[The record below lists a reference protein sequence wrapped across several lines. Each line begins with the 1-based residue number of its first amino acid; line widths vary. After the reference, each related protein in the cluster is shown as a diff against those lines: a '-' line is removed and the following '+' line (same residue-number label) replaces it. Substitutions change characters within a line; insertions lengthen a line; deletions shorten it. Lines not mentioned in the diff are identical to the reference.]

1 MEIDV
6 FGMGKTKKTH
16 YTDDTEF
23 YKKQSECY
31 GLNSVITKIAS
42 IFSNVE
48 FTDGK
53 SDNSLLVKKLNNPN
67 NFQSKEEFLKE
78 FAVFVLSCG
87 YGVIWKRYSSYG
99 MFDTLELIN
108 LNPDKI
114 QINKESISVEYEDKV
129 ETIVL
134 TDLIFFYDTLR
145 LQNSKKGYS
154 RITPLRSQVENILAA
169 QRAKG
174 IQIDNSGTTIV
185 SPKSSAATNNVDQGL
200 NAPIPTVNGNIKTQ
214 KEEME
219 DKLNSNGLSNRIIVS
234 SKGLDAVNLSEKLN
248 NVDFHKI
255 IESDLLAIYDAFN
268 FPIEL
273 SPYGKNAKYE
283 NKQVAEVSL
292 LEKEVTPLMGNLM
305 GSLKS
310 EFKSKGEAEATYK
323 HLNAYS
329 VVEERIQKINKEKL
343 ENLKLAKDLGLE
355 EAKAKEV
362 VNQIY
367 S

>member
-16 YTDDTEF
+16 FSDDTEF

-31 GLNSVITKIAS
+31 GLNSVISKIAS
-42 IFSNVE
+42 TFSNVQ
-48 FTDGK
+48 FTDGVK
-53 SDNSLLVKKLNNPN
+53 DKGLLFQKLNSPN
-67 NFQSKEEFLKE
+67 SYQSKEEFLKE
-78 FAVFVLSCG
+78 FAIYVLACG
-87 YGVIWKRYSSYG
+87 FGVMWKRYSSYG
-99 MFDTLELIN
+99 VFDTLELIN

-114 QINKESISVEYEDKV
+114 QFNKETISVEYDNKV
-129 ETIVL
+129 ETIAFS
-134 TDLIFFYDTLR
+134 DLIFFYDSIR

-185 SPKSSAATNNVDQGL
+185 SPKSSAAANNVDQGL
-200 NAPIPTVNGNIKTQ
+200 NAPLPVKTGGLKTQ

-219 DKLNSNGLSNRIIVS
+219 DKLNSNGLANRIIVS

-248 NVDFHKI
+248 NVDFYKI
-255 IESDLLAIYDAFN
+255 VESDLLAIYDAYN

-292 LEKEVTPLMGNLM
+292 VEKEVVPLMENLLN
-305 GSLKS
+305 SLKA
-310 EFKSKGEAEATYK
+310 EFSTKGDIEAS
-323 HLNAYS
+323 YS
-329 VVEERIQKINKEKL
+329 HINSMSIVEERVQKIIKSKL
-343 ENLKLAKDLGLE
+343 DNLKLAKELGLDE
-355 EAKAKEV
+355 TKSKNE

-367 S
+367 P